1 MRIMV
6 RIFSFTIMGLC
17 IVLMLMHG
25 FDMTIRYDEVD
36 RISRMAMDQTQ
47 MVILENIEDHY
58 YKTNNARKIVTSSD
72 DYLKMF
78 NDNLNTLKSSDGT
91 YSVDGYFD
99 PLKGIAYVNINYSYL
114 NFLGETKTINKKLV
128 NIIDVVKYEENS

>member
-1 MRIMV
+1 MRIVV

-17 IVLMLMHG
+17 VVLMLMHG

-47 MVILENIEDHY
+47 MVILENIEDYY

-99 PLKGIAYVNINYSYL
+99 PLKGIAYANINYSYL

-128 NIIDVVKYEENS
+128 NIIDVVKYEENN